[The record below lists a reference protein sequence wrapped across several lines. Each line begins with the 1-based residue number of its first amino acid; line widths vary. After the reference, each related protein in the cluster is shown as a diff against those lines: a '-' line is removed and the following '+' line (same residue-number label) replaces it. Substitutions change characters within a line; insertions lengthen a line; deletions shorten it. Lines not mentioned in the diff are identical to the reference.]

1 MPFKAQAWNCV
12 SSLCAI
18 VFFVHSC
25 CVKKSFITKLNTRSV
40 VLEECTQEYI
50 TANVQIILLSGKLEL
65 IFHKSLSMTLRK
77 VRVNCYGPA
86 QITTQ
91 DGLLPSTRLTVLIVY
106 VGVCLLMLYS

>member
-1 MPFKAQAWNCV
+1 MPFKAPAWNCV

-25 CVKKSFITKLNTRSV
+25 CVKKKKSFITKLNSKRV

-50 TANVQIILLSGKLEL
+50 TANVQIILLSGKLEP
-65 IFHKSLSMTLRK
+65 IFHKSLSMTLRN

-86 QITTQ
+86 QITT
-91 DGLLPSTRLTVLIVY
+91 
-106 VGVCLLMLYS
+106 